1 VPTNLPVVPNAFIGR
16 ESDVEELLQL
26 LSAVRIVT
34 LCGTGGIGKTRLCL
48 RVAREAV
55 EVFSDGVWLVELAD
69 LDSGDLL
76 AERVAAVLGVQVPP
90 GGEPIEAVADAVG
103 GGGQL
108 LVLDNC
114 EHLVDD
120 CARLCGGLLAACPEL
135 RILTTSREPLRVA
148 GETVWRVPPLSLAPA
163 EGGSDAVRL
172 FVDRAVAGGD
182 RTLSER
188 HHAAVHSLC
197 AELEGI
203 PLAIELAAAMTRVL
217 SVEQIRARLSDRFR
231 LLTSGSRSAPPRQ
244 RTLLATVEW
253 SYRMLSAPARLLL
266 RRLTVFLGGWTL
278 ELAEVCCPGDGLPP
292 EAVLTTLSE
301 LVDKSLVLA
310 DGEAGGEI
318 RYRMLDTVREY
329 ARQLLDDGDHEELK
343 RRHLESMSLMAC
355 RLGELIATFDRSHWP
370 EITRMALVLD
380 VMQPNLYAA
389 LRYAARVG
397 EIECGLRICTD
408 LQWVIVAS
416 GRFDPAAGHLDVLLR
431 AAGSAAP
438 VDLVAHAMA
447 VRAVVCFFGADLAG
461 VEHHAREAI
470 RLGRACGHLPS
481 QSMGMALACA
491 VGAEEDGLTLDL
503 SAELAERAGD
513 VYLRAL
519 TVYIRAVL
527 TQAAGR
533 LREAARLYEEL
544 LESHRD
550 CNDWG
555 MALGVIGLAQIAYAR
570 RDLEAAARHY
580 QYAQELLHP
589 LDHRGERISCLV
601 GLGRISIELGDFDG
615 ARARLAESLA
625 LSSGLGQRAAAVEL
639 VDAFAELAQREGDQA
654 RAVRLAAAASAL
666 RERMGGGFLLAAGA
680 KAQGVLAPASRE
692 LGEAEVAHLW
702 ATGRAM
708 PWHQAI
714 EYAVGGAAPA
724 PPPLPAA
731 PLTVPQSTLT
741 ERELEIATLI
751 ARGLSNRALADEL
764 VISPATVAR
773 HVSNI
778 LAKLGFTSRTQ
789 IATWAIDRRR
799 PDA

>member
-1 VPTNLPVVPNAFIGR
+1 MPTNLPVVPNAFIGR

-48 RVAREAV
+48 SVARDAV
-55 EVFSDGVWLVELAD
+55 EVFTDGVWLVELAE

-90 GGEPIEAVADAVG
+90 GGEPTEAVADAVG

-120 CARLCGGLLAACPEL
+120 CARLCGALLAACPEL

-172 FVDRAVAGGD
+172 FVDRAAASGD
-182 RTLSER
+182 RTLTGR
-188 HHAAVHSLC
+188 HDAAVHSLC

-253 SYRMLSAPARLLL
+253 SYRMLSTPAQLLL

-278 ELAEVCCPGDGLPP
+278 DLAELCCSGDGLPP

-329 ARQLLDDGDHEELK
+329 ARQSLDDGDHEVLK
-343 RRHLESMSLMAC
+343 RRHLESMSLMA
-355 RLGELIATFDRSHWP
+355 RRMGELIATFDRSQWP

-389 LRYAARVG
+389 LRYAVRVG
-397 EIECGLRICTD
+397 EIEQGLRICVD

-416 GRFDPAAGHLDVLLR
+416 GRFDPAAGHLDALLR
-431 AAGSAAP
+431 ASGPAAP
-438 VDLVAHAMA
+438 VGLVAHAMGI
-447 VRAVVCFFGADLAG
+447 RALACFFGGDLAG

-470 RLGRACGHLPS
+470 RLGRAGGHLAG
-481 QSMGMALACA
+481 QSMGTALACA
-491 VGAEEDGLTLDL
+491 VGVEEDGLTLDL
-503 SAELAERAGD
+503 AAELAERAGD

-519 TVYIRAVL
+519 TVYIKAVL

-544 LESHRD
+544 VDVHRD

-555 MALGVIGLAQIAYAR
+555 MALGVIGLAQLAYAR

-639 VDAFAELAQREGDQA
+639 VDAFAELAQREGDHA

-666 RERMGGGFLLAAGA
+666 RERMGGGFLLGAGA
-680 KAQGVLAPASRE
+680 RAQEVLAPARRE
-692 LGEAEVAHLW
+692 LSEPVAARLW
-702 ATGRAM
+702 AEGRSM

-714 EYAVGGAAPA
+714 EYAVGEPS
-724 PPPLPAA
+724 PDPLPSA
-731 PLTVPQSTLT
+731 PVAVPHSTLT
-741 ERELEIATLI
+741 EREREIALLI

-778 LAKLGFTSRTQ
+778 LAKLGFSSRTQ
-789 IATWAIDRRR
+789 IATWALDQRQ
-799 PDA
+799 PG